1 MFPKSFKMWFKQV
14 FSLSLSL
21 SLSLRVSCHPRPPS
35 PLRSTFHFPF
45 PRGKL
50 ISRLES
56 SHRCLL
62 ILPSFRSTAS
72 LSSSL
77 LQTDSDFRVGLGHRF
92 LAACRK
98 EGRFAAS
105 IFLRLATAEKGG
117 RVLLIGEEL
126 DTTGRS
132 DDQNPSL
139 FIVQLSL
146 K

>member
-1 MFPKSFKMWFKQV
+1 MWFKQV
-14 FSLSLSL
+14 FFSLSLSL
-21 SLSLRVSCHPRPPS
+21 SEFPVIHALPPHFD
-35 PLRSTFHFPF
+35 LLSTFLSF

-117 RVLLIGEEL
+117 RGRVRLIGEEL